1 MENDSMLLFL
11 MFCVLMC
18 EVVSEWLY
26 CYYDVL
32 VDDDEMQVLLCWV
45 ICYNCE
51 EDIDVMVKSVQFG
64 FFLLVQYI
72 DDLEEVWFVK
82 LLKLFFGVS
91 GLKLQ
96 QVVLFEDLVCVMML
110 YICQQV
116 QVQLLEMIIQVVIGC
131 FINFQ
136 GFGGDEVNIQVQGIL
151 ECVVKCVGFKDVVFQ
166 YELVVVGLDYEV
178 ILQEEKWVLVV
189 DIGGGMID
197 CLLLLMGLQWCLCFD
212 CEVSLLGYSGCCIGG
227 NDLDIVLVFK
237 NLMLLLGMGGEIEKG
252 IVLLILLWWNVVVI
266 NDVFVQS
273 DFYSSVNGC
282 LFNDLVC
289 DVCELEKVVLLQKVW
304 CQCLSYCLVCSV
316 EESKI
321 VFLSVVEICVLLL
334 FISDEL
340 VMLISQ

>member
-1 MENDSMLLFL
+1 MFFFYWYGDYFVFIGFDYGIVNCLVVVMCDGKLYLLKMENDSMLLFL

-116 QVQLLEMIIQVVIGC
+116 QVQLLEVIIQVVIGC
-131 FINFQ
+131 LINFQ
-136 GFGGDEVNIQVQGIL
+136 GLGGDELNIQV
-151 ECVVKCVGFKDVVFQ
+151 
-166 YELVVVGLDYEV
+166 
-178 ILQEEKWVLVV
+178 
-189 DIGGGMID
+189 
-197 CLLLLMGLQWCLCFD
+197 
-212 CEVSLLGYSGCCIGG
+212 
-227 NDLDIVLVFK
+227 
-237 NLMLLLGMGGEIEKG
+237 
-252 IVLLILLWWNVVVI
+252 
-266 NDVFVQS
+266 
-273 DFYSSVNGC
+273 
-282 LFNDLVC
+282 
-289 DVCELEKVVLLQKVW
+289 
-304 CQCLSYCLVCSV
+304 
-316 EESKI
+316 
-321 VFLSVVEICVLLL
+321 
-334 FISDEL
+334 
-340 VMLISQ
+340 